1 MYNNERTVM
10 GQGKP
15 EATLVVRQ
23 GPHAGM
29 SYPLGGRQMVI
40 GREEGM
46 DIALQDPESSR
57 RHALV
62 SWQGGQFV
70 IEDLGSTNGTFVNG
84 IQITTP
90 QVLNPGDS
98 IGIGQTSLVFNLLS
112 PSMAG
117 PGQYMP
123 PSAQGYGAAPGPV
136 DAGGQSSKTTQYL
149 LYGIG
154 CLLMMCICLLL
165 AGVVWVLVVDPEL
178 INLGS
183 RVLPYPALPEIATVN
198 GLIFKVL

>member
-1 MYNNERTVM
+1 MYDNERTVM
-10 GQGKP
+10 GQSNP
-15 EATLVVRQ
+15 EGSLVVRQ

-29 SYPLGGRQMVI
+29 SYPLSGRQMVI

-46 DIALQDPESSR
+46 DITLQDPESSR

-84 IQITTP
+84 IQITAP

-98 IGIGQTSLVFNLLS
+98 IGIGQTSLVFNVPSS
-112 PSMAG
+112 PAPG
-117 PGQYMP
+117 PGQYGQQP
-123 PSAQGYGAAPGPV
+123 APGYGAPPPV
-136 DAGGQSSKTTQYL
+136 DTESQSNKTTQYL

-154 CLLMMCICLLL
+154 CLLMLCICLLL
-165 AGVVWVLVVDPEL
+165 AGAIVILVDPDM
-178 INLGS
+178 INLS
-183 RVLPYPALPEIATVN
+183 STWTFPPQSPALTTTNNTAFN
-198 GLIFKVL
+198 LL